1 MDVLHVEDFW
11 PTENDLIMRRNRI
24 KKTQIISMLPTLLST
39 EPLKPSLPEQRLF
52 GEELSNLLT
61 NLCGLVYDRYT
72 RTISAQ
78 NKQGIHE
85 IPRTI
90 NNDLLVSIEFEEYF
104 FKIITQELNGVY
116 RAGFY
121 NSTLLLSRKL
131 FENLLIKLLEH
142 KYPRNVDGN
151 LNLYF
156 DDSQNRYRDFSVLIK
171 VLRDRNTD
179 FNDGYPTIQRF
190 LTKIEKLTEISNPT
204 THKLTYNASRD
215 DVISLEIEEL
225 LELYKKIAELIT
237 LNGIIK

>member
-1 MDVLHVEDFW
+1 MQLKVLLVLMILILEIMIIHPAIWKQVSKMYRWHYKKDFEIQKIFQVLNISNFQVVNLSNLEEFLDGLTYEQGIGVIMDVLHVEDFW

-121 NSTLLLSRKL
+121 NSTLLLSRNCL
-131 FENLLIKLLEH
+131 
-142 KYPRNVDGN
+142 
-151 LNLYF
+151 
-156 DDSQNRYRDFSVLIK
+156 
-171 VLRDRNTD
+171 
-179 FNDGYPTIQRF
+179 
-190 LTKIEKLTEISNPT
+190 KIC
-204 THKLTYNASRD
+204 
-215 DVISLEIEEL
+215 
-225 LELYKKIAELIT
+225 
-237 LNGIIK
+237 